1 MKIERVAEH
10 SFCPELMPEGAKVL
24 DLGCLGFVFKNEMIR
39 RGYWVYAVDIQYLE
53 GGGYTRLGITDY
65 DGVGLVLHNSDKQ
78 AATLSGRLKREGE
91 DHIETVECE
100 TLKTFSR
107 KMDVEFWDL
116 IKMDVEGSE
125 KQIIMSLTEPPA
137 KQLSIE
143 FHLHTGIYDIQM
155 VTKMRLKLFSL
166 GYIAVQHELT
176 EEHGCGLNFWDSVF
190 VLQ

>member
-10 SFCPELMPEGAKVL
+10 SYCPELMHEGANVL
-24 DLGCLGFVFKNEMIR
+24 DLGCLGFVFTDEMIR
-39 RGYWVYAVDIQYLE
+39 RGYWVFPVDIQYLE
-53 GGGYTRLGITDY
+53 GQYTRMAITDY
-65 DGVGLVLHNSDKQ
+65 DGEGLILHNSDKQ
-78 AATLSGRLKREGE
+78 AASFSGRLPKQNERS
-91 DHIETVECE
+91 ETIKCE

-143 FHLHTGIYDIQM
+143 FHLHTGIYNIQM
-155 VTKMRLKLFSL
+155 VTEMRLKLFSL

-176 EEHGCGLNFWDSVF
+176 EEHGCGKNFWDSLF